1 MVVAVV
7 FLFRVPVTPRKK
19 AYFVS
24 NPGFFCSNSLATIGF
39 KSIPAALL
47 VFFAYSFDFC
57 QDCDAL
63 WAHCDEGEGVGPN
76 FCLVLPQ
83 NMCKMPQNR
92 GVFSPKIITG
102 EVMISPNL
110 F

>member
-7 FLFRVPVTPRKK
+7 FLFRVPVTTRKK

-24 NPGFFCSNSLATIGF
+24 NPGFFCSNSLATVGF

-47 VFFAYSFDFC
+47 VFFAHSFDFC
-57 QDCDAL
+57 FLLNGQDCDAL

-83 NMCKMPQNR
+83 NMCRCHKTE
-92 GVFSPKIITG
+92 VFFHQRLSQ
-102 EVMISPNL
+102 ER
-110 F
+110 